1 MKLFEN
7 WDLGVDAVGS
17 GTFSDRLSEMFVV
30 RFAST
35 LGLDT
40 TTVND
45 AGSTRIVVIVT
56 LLLIVLGIGLGVLNV
71 WFWKQTKPDPEALG
85 PLVEMSSRKFAELE
99 PIEQRH
105 RLDQLRPSLVSATKV
120 EALPVMQPP
129 IALEEGSEDVATEAV
144 IDFEIKEETDQA
156 PEHIEDPLLLKSPS
170 SASSRSTSLSTN
182 DIDWDDDEWPDVDD
196 WSLPDDKGRQQELF
210 DQDLEDEFDIDVA
223 PEVPKEQPKKGPMSI
238 DPLLGF

>member
-105 RLDQLRPSLVSATKV
+105 RLDQLRPSL
-120 EALPVMQPP
+120 ALPPANELLAEIEQPDP
-129 IALEEGSEDVATEAV
+129 FEEVPAVVDPVVEQDDVV
-144 IDFEIKEETDQA
+144 EEVA
-156 PEHIEDPLLLKSPS
+156 ISS
-170 SASSRSTSLSTN
+170 SAPTRPISAN
-182 DIDWDDDEWPDVDD
+182 EIDWDDDEWPDVDD
-196 WSLPDDKGRQQELF
+196 WSLPGEKARQPELF
-210 DQDLEDEFDIDVA
+210 DQDQEDELDFDVA
-223 PEVPKEQPKKGPMSI
+223 PEVPKEQPKKGPVSI

>member
-35 LGLDT
+35 LGIDT

-56 LLLIVLGIGLGVLNV
+56 FLLIVLGLGLGVLNV
-71 WFWKQTKPDPEALG
+71 WFWKKTKPDPEALG

-105 RLDQLRPSLVSATKV
+105 RLDQLRPSLISATKV

-129 IALEEGSEDVATEAV
+129 IPLEDEPQEVVRELVQEVA
-144 IDFEIKEETDQA
+144 I
-156 PEHIEDPLLLKSPS
+156 
-170 SASSRSTSLSTN
+170 N

>member
-35 LGLDT
+35 LGIDT

-56 LLLIVLGIGLGVLNV
+56 FLLIVLGLGLGVLNV
-71 WFWKQTKPDPEALG
+71 WFWKKTKPDPEALG

-129 IALEEGSEDVATEAV
+129 IALEEEPQEVVRELGQEVA
-144 IDFEIKEETDQA
+144 I
-156 PEHIEDPLLLKSPS
+156 
-170 SASSRSTSLSTN
+170 N

>member
-7 WDLGVDAVGS
+7 WDLGVDAVAS

-35 LGLDT
+35 LGIDT

-56 LLLIVLGIGLGVLNV
+56 FLLIVLGLGLGVLNV
-71 WFWKQTKPDPEALG
+71 WFWKKTKPDPEALG

-129 IALEEGSEDVATEAV
+129 IALEDEPQEVVRELVQEVA
-144 IDFEIKEETDQA
+144 I
-156 PEHIEDPLLLKSPS
+156 
-170 SASSRSTSLSTN
+170 N

-210 DQDLEDEFDIDVA
+210 DQDLEDEFDINMA
-223 PEVPKEQPKKGPMSI
+223 PEVPKEQPKKGTMSI

>member
-17 GTFSDRLSEMFVV
+17 GTFSDRLSWMFVV
-30 RFAST
+30 QFAST
-35 LGLDT
+35 VGLDT

-45 AGSTRIVVIVT
+45 AGSTRIVVVVT
-56 LLLIVLGIGLGVLNV
+56 LLLIAVGIGLGVLNV
-71 WFWKQTKPDPEALG
+71 WFWRKTKPDPEALG

-105 RLDQLRPSLVSATKV
+105 RLDQLRPSL
-120 EALPVMQPP
+120 ALPPIDELLAEIVQPD
-129 IALEEGSEDVATEAV
+129 LFEEVPEAV
-144 IDFEIKEETDQA
+144 
-156 PEHIEDPLLLKSPS
+156 DPVVEQDAFLEMVAIS
-170 SASSRSTSLSTN
+170 SNEPRRTISAN
-182 DIDWDDDEWPDVDD
+182 EIDWDDDEWPDVDD
-196 WSLPDDKGRQQELF
+196 WSLPADKSRQQELF

-223 PEVPKEQPKKGPMSI
+223 PEVSNEQPKNGPVSI

>member
-129 IALEEGSEDVATEAV
+129 IPLEDEPQEVVRELVQEVA
-144 IDFEIKEETDQA
+144 I
-156 PEHIEDPLLLKSPS
+156 
-170 SASSRSTSLSTN
+170 N

-196 WSLPDDKGRQQELF
+196 WSLPDYKGRQQELF

>member
-17 GTFSDRLSEMFVV
+17 GTFSDRLSLMFIVQ
-30 RFAST
+30 FAST

-105 RLDQLRPSLVSATKV
+105 RLDQLRPSL
-120 EALPVMQPP
+120 ALPPDNELPAEIEQPDP
-129 IALEEGSEDVATEAV
+129 FEEVPAVVDPVVEQDDVV
-144 IDFEIKEETDQA
+144 EEVA
-156 PEHIEDPLLLKSPS
+156 ISS
-170 SASSRSTSLSTN
+170 SAPTRPISAN
-182 DIDWDDDEWPDVDD
+182 EIDWDDDEWPDVDD
-196 WSLPDDKGRQQELF
+196 WSLPGEKVRQPELF
-210 DQDLEDEFDIDVA
+210 DQAQEDELDFDVA
-223 PEVPKEQPKKGPMSI
+223 PDVSKEQPKKGPVSI

>member
-105 RLDQLRPSLVSATKV
+105 RLDQLRPSL
-120 EALPVMQPP
+120 ALPPANELLAEIEQPDPFEEVPVVDDSVVEQDAVVVEVAISSSEPTRP
-129 IALEEGSEDVATEAV
+129 I
-144 IDFEIKEETDQA
+144 
-156 PEHIEDPLLLKSPS
+156 
-170 SASSRSTSLSTN
+170 SAN
-182 DIDWDDDEWPDVDD
+182 EIDWDDDEWPDVDD
-196 WSLPDDKGRQQELF
+196 WSLPGEKARQPELF
-210 DQDLEDEFDIDVA
+210 DQDQEDELDFDVA
-223 PEVPKEQPKKGPMSI
+223 PEVPKEQPKKGPVSI

>member
-99 PIEQRH
+99 PIEQRL
-105 RLDQLRPSLVSATKV
+105 RLDQLRPSL
-120 EALPVMQPP
+120 ALPPVNELSAEIEQPDPFEEVPVVVDPVVEQDAVVVEVAISSSEPTRP
-129 IALEEGSEDVATEAV
+129 I
-144 IDFEIKEETDQA
+144 
-156 PEHIEDPLLLKSPS
+156 
-170 SASSRSTSLSTN
+170 SAN
-182 DIDWDDDEWPDVDD
+182 EIDWDDDEWPDVDD
-196 WSLPDDKGRQQELF
+196 WSLPGEKARKPELF
-210 DQDLEDEFDIDVA
+210 DQDQEDELDFDVA
-223 PEVPKEQPKKGPMSI
+223 PEVPKEQPKKGPVSI

>member
-1 MKLFEN
+1 
-7 WDLGVDAVGS
+7 
-17 GTFSDRLSEMFVV
+17 MFVV
-30 RFAST
+30 QFAST
-35 LGLDT
+35 VGLDT

-45 AGSTRIVVIVT
+45 AVSTRIVVVVT
-56 LLLIVLGIGLGVLNV
+56 LLLIAVGIGLGALNV
-71 WFWKQTKPDPEALG
+71 WFWRKTKPDPEALG

-129 IALEEGSEDVATEAV
+129 IALEDEPQEVVRELVQEVS
-144 IDFEIKEETDQA
+144 I
-156 PEHIEDPLLLKSPS
+156 
-170 SASSRSTSLSTN
+170 N

>member
-56 LLLIVLGIGLGVLNV
+56 FLLIVLGLGLGVLNV
-71 WFWKQTKPDPEALG
+71 WFWKKTKPDPEALG

-129 IALEEGSEDVATEAV
+129 IALEEEPQEVVRELVQEVA
-144 IDFEIKEETDQA
+144 I
-156 PEHIEDPLLLKSPS
+156 
-170 SASSRSTSLSTN
+170 N

>member
-17 GTFSDRLSEMFVV
+17 GTFSDRLSVMFVV

-105 RLDQLRPSLVSATKV
+105 RLDQLRPSL
-120 EALPVMQPP
+120 ALPPANELPAEIEQPNPFEEVPVVDDSVVEQDAVVVEVAISSSEPTRP
-129 IALEEGSEDVATEAV
+129 I
-144 IDFEIKEETDQA
+144 
-156 PEHIEDPLLLKSPS
+156 
-170 SASSRSTSLSTN
+170 SAN
-182 DIDWDDDEWPDVDD
+182 EIDWDDDEWPDVDD
-196 WSLPDDKGRQQELF
+196 WSLPGEKAPQPELF
-210 DQDLEDEFDIDVA
+210 DQDQEDELDFDVA
-223 PEVPKEQPKKGPMSI
+223 PDVSKEQPKKGPVSI

>member
-17 GTFSDRLSEMFVV
+17 GTFSDRLSVMFVV

-105 RLDQLRPSLVSATKV
+105 RLDQLRPSL
-120 EALPVMQPP
+120 ALPPANELLAEIEQPDPFEEVPVVDDSVVEQDAVVVEVAISSSEPTRP
-129 IALEEGSEDVATEAV
+129 I
-144 IDFEIKEETDQA
+144 
-156 PEHIEDPLLLKSPS
+156 
-170 SASSRSTSLSTN
+170 SAN
-182 DIDWDDDEWPDVDD
+182 EIDWDDDEWPDVDD
-196 WSLPDDKGRQQELF
+196 WSLPGEKARQPELF
-210 DQDLEDEFDIDVA
+210 DQDQEDELDFDVA
-223 PEVPKEQPKKGPMSI
+223 PEVPKEQPKKGPVSI

>member
-35 LGLDT
+35 LGIDT

-45 AGSTRIVVIVT
+45 AGSTRFVVIVT
-56 LLLIVLGIGLGVLNV
+56 FLLIVLGLGLGVFNV
-71 WFWKQTKPDPEALG
+71 WFWKKTKPDPEALG

-129 IALEEGSEDVATEAV
+129 IPLEDEPQEVVRELVQEVA
-144 IDFEIKEETDQA
+144 I
-156 PEHIEDPLLLKSPS
+156 
-170 SASSRSTSLSTN
+170 N